1 MKTARN
7 WCPRWLFYALLCI
20 LSWGVWGGLA
30 KLGADKMTPMQI
42 QVLFTMGMFPVV
54 LAALIQL
61 KWRVDR
67 DRRGATYGVLNGVF
81 TGLGLLAYYAAMARG
96 KASIVGPVTALFPL
110 LTVVLALVLLK
121 EQMNRVQTAGV
132 FVALVSIFIL
142 SR

>member
-1 MKTARN
+1 
-7 WCPRWLFYALLCI
+7 
-20 LSWGVWGGLA
+20 
-30 KLGADKMTPMQI
+30 MTPMQI

-61 KWRVDR
+61 KWKVDR
-67 DRRGATYGVLNGVF
+67 DCRGATYGVLNGVF
-81 TGLGLLAYYAAMARG
+81 TGLGLIAYYAAMARG

-132 FVALVSIFIL
+132 FVALASILIL